1 MSRNKTYTVLFKR
14 KRKGKT
20 NYRKRLQYLKSE
32 KERIVV
38 RPTTNNMTI
47 QAVLFEENGD
57 KVLITMQAKE
67 LKKIGWKYHLGNLP
81 SSYLAGLYFGMLA
94 KAKIKGG
101 IIDLGLRKITKGDR
115 ISAAIKGIVD
125 SGLEIPH
132 SESIFPDEKRLNG
145 TTIAEYSKKLSENKE
160 KYEKQFS
167 KYLKEGIK
175 PENIQK
181 DFEDAKKAILSKK

>member
-1 MSRNKTYTVLFKR
+1 MSKSKTYTVLFKR

-20 NYRKRLQYLKSE
+20 NYKKRLQYLKSE
-32 KERIVV
+32 KERIVI
-38 RPTTNNMTI
+38 RPTVNNMTI
-47 QAVLFEENGD
+47 QAVIFEENGD
-57 KVLITMQAKE
+57 KVLITSQAKD
-67 LKKIGWKYHLGNLP
+67 LRKIGWKYHLGNLP
-81 SSYLAGLYFGMLA
+81 SSYLAGLYFGKLA
-94 KAKIKGG
+94 KEKIKGG

-132 SESIFPDEKRLNG
+132 SETIFPDENRLNG
-145 TTIAEYSKKLSENKE
+145 STIADYSKKLSENKE

-167 KYLKEGIK
+167 KYLKDGIK

-181 DFEDAKKAILSKK
+181 DFEETKNSILSKK